1 MLMWRNH
8 GLSVGNQ
15 LMRFELFSLRS
26 LSRSSGGG
34 LTKLELLGRSEER
47 SKICEQNVDQ
57 EEIEVNPELS
67 EMVLGD
73 KLIQSREIKMKKSS
87 RTPKKRSIVEIF
99 AVAPQVERVDDDDD
113 DEEEV
118 CSEEKETHNSKVL
131 ALADVVCYLE
141 SKGKTKK
148 MMAKKKKPN
157 LKDEAMR
164 KLKKQKRMSK
174 AKKNGLKKTE
184 AMAYGLYLL
193 CEIKG
198 IEVQYIREKKLKN
211 KAWGSHVGEV
221 FSMVIRKE
229 CGAPASSAV
238 RIGQ

>member
-1 MLMWRNH
+1 MAVAFEGFSIREYASM
-8 GLSVGNQ
+8 
-15 LMRFELFSLRS
+15 MRDVDVAKSWPF
-26 LSRSSGGG
+26 GGESADEIRTV
-34 LTKLELLGRSEER
+34 LPPITVKKFRWWSDELELLGRSEER

-198 IEVQYIREKKLKN
+198 IE
-211 KAWGSHVGEV
+211 
-221 FSMVIRKE
+221 E